1 MEAERPIRRYP
12 CMRPGPFGAMSVE
25 FTRPFLKAVRAA
37 GASAMAPT
45 NAAEPAD
52 DYRDLAARELSMLA
66 NAPLA
71 GRRRRMPRRGRPG

>member
-1 MEAERPIRRYP
+1 MRRYP
-12 CMRPGPFGAMSVE
+12 SMRPGPFGAMSVE

-37 GASAMAPT
+37 AASGMAPT
-45 NAAEPAD
+45 NASEPAD

-71 GRRRRMPRRGRPG
+71 GRRRRTRGPGHTG